1 MRSDAQMRFAPLF
14 FGAETDVINGS
25 KRLRRPVVI
34 FVVRFE
40 EKNLM
45 GLRKNEWMAW
55 FVGLAILASLVGI
68 AGAQGQNT
76 FRDTTLPDSV
86 RIQNLLS
93 QLTLDEKVLLMSDHP
108 RIPRLGI
115 VFSGQVEGLHGLAL
129 GGPGGW
135 GGHGRQPVPT
145 TTFPQEK
152 GLGATWDPELLKKIA
167 SLEGY
172 EARYYYQN
180 PVFDRGGVVVRAP
193 NSDLS
198 RDPRWGRTEES
209 YGEDPFLV
217 GTLTVAFIQGL
228 QGPDPKHWQ
237 SASLMKHFMAN
248 ENEDGR
254 THTSSDFDERLFR
267 EYYSVPFRMGF
278 EEGGSRAVMASYNAW
293 NGVPM
298 TIHPVLKDVMIKEWG
313 NDGLI
318 CTDGGALGLL
328 ITAHK
333 SFPDKEHG
341 SAAAV
346 KAGINH
352 FLDTY
357 KPDLTKALKDG
368 LVTEADMD
376 AALKNLLTVYLK
388 LGEMDPPGVDPF
400 AKIGVETGGDVPPW
414 ERESSVALARLATA
428 ESIVLLK
435 NENNTL
441 PLDRA
446 KLKTVAVIGEW
457 TDQVLQDWYS
467 GTYPYGVSVIDGV
480 REALGKG
487 TKLLFT
493 DGSNPEEAAKLAK
506 QADVAIVVVGNHPVC
521 NAGWDQCPTPSNGKE
536 DVDRKTIV
544 LEQEELVKKVFAAN
558 PRTVEVLRASFPY
571 AIVWSQQNVPAI
583 VHMTHNSQEEGH
595 GLADVLFGDYSPAGR
610 LTQTWPTGDAQ
621 LLPMMDYNLLHGRTY
636 LYSKDK
642 PLYPFGYGLSYTT
655 FRYDGVKLSATK
667 IDADGAVQITV
678 KVKNT
683 GQRAS
688 DEVVQM
694 YVQHLGSSVTRPQLE
709 LKGFKRVR
717 IAPGAVQDV
726 TMELKVR
733 DLAYWDTASHAWKVE
748 KEQVRILAGG
758 SSDRLPVQATVDVTD
773 SKAFKP

>member
-1 MRSDAQMRFAPLF
+1 MNLRRRL
-14 FGAETDVINGS
+14 
-25 KRLRRPVVI
+25 KRLSGW
-34 FVVRFE
+34 
-40 EKNLM
+40 LM
-45 GLRKNEWMAW
+45 GLAMVA
-55 FVGLAILASLVGI
+55 GLVRVAF
-68 AGAQGQNT
+68 AQT
-76 FRDTTLPDSV
+76 DYPFRDPKLGDDQ
-86 RIQNLLS
+86 RIADLLGR
-93 QLTLDEKVLLMSDHP
+93 LTLDEKVELMSDHP
-108 RIPRLGI
+108 KFPRLGL

-135 GGHGRQPVPT
+135 GGTRGRQPLPT

-167 SLEGY
+167 ALEGY
-172 EARYYYQN
+172 EARYTYQN
-180 PVFDRGGVVVRAP
+180 PTFARPGLGVVVRAP
-193 NSDLS
+193 NADLS

-217 GTLTVAFIQGL
+217 GTLTVAFAKGL

-237 SASLMKHFMAN
+237 AASLMKHFLAN

-278 EEGGSRAVMASYNAW
+278 EPGGSRAVMASYNAW
-293 NGVPM
+293 NGTPM
-298 TIHPVLKDVMIKEWG
+298 TINPVLKDVMIREWG

-333 SFPDKEHG
+333 AFPDKEHG

-357 KPDLTKALKDG
+357 KDDLTKALKDG

-376 AALKNLLTVYLK
+376 AALKNLLRVYLR
-388 LGEMDPPGVDPF
+388 LGEMDPAGVDPYTE
-400 AKIGVETGGDVPPW
+400 IGVETGGELPPW
-414 ERESSVALARLATA
+414 ERDSSKALARLATD

-435 NENNTL
+435 NAGNAL
-441 PLDRA
+441 PLDQA
-446 KLKTVAVIGEW
+446 KLKSIAVIGPW
-457 TDQVLQDWYS
+457 ADQVLLDWYS
-467 GTYPYGVSVIDGV
+467 GTPPYSVSILDGI
-480 REALGKG
+480 REAAGSGVKV
-487 TKLLFT
+487 LFA
-493 DGSNPEEAAKLAK
+493 DGSDAAEAAALARK
-506 QADVAIVVVGNHPVC
+506 ADVAIVVVGNHPEC

-544 LEQEELVKKVFAAN
+544 LEQEELVKQVFAAN
-558 PRTVEVLRASFPY
+558 PRTVEVLRSSFPY
-571 AIVWSQQNVPAI
+571 AIVWSQEHVPAI
-583 VHMTHNSQEEGH
+583 LHMTHNSQEEGH

-621 LLPMMDYNLLHGRTY
+621 LLPIMDYNLLHGRTY

-642 PLYPFGYGLSYTT
+642 PLYAFGYGLSYTSFEYEALT
-655 FRYDGVKLSATK
+655 VSALKVT
-667 IDADGAVQITV
+667 AERSVEVTV

-683 GQRAS
+683 GQRAG
-688 DEVVQM
+688 DEVLQL
-694 YVQHLGSSVTRPQLE
+694 YVQHLGPNGGGSAVSRPQLE
-709 LKGFKRVR
+709 LKGFERVR
-717 IAPGAVQDV
+717 VEAGAEREV
-726 TMELKVR
+726 TLYLKPR
-733 DLAYWDTASHAWKVE
+733 DLAWWDAASHVWRVE
-748 KEQVRILAGG
+748 KEQLRLLAGG
-758 SSDRLPVQATVDVTD
+758 SSDRLPVQALVKVESSGD
-773 SKAFKP
+773 FKP

>member
-1 MRSDAQMRFAPLF
+1 M
-14 FGAETDVINGS
+14 
-25 KRLRRPVVI
+25 
-34 FVVRFE
+34 
-40 EKNLM
+40 
-45 GLRKNEWMAW
+45 
-55 FVGLAILASLVGI
+55 
-68 AGAQGQNT
+68 
-76 FRDTTLPDSV
+76 
-86 RIQNLLS
+86 
-93 QLTLDEKVLLMSDHP
+93 
-108 RIPRLGI
+108 
-115 VFSGQVEGLHGLAL
+115 
-129 GGPGGW
+129 
-135 GGHGRQPVPT
+135 
-145 TTFPQEK
+145 
-152 GLGATWDPELLKKIA
+152 KKIA

-172 EARYYYQN
+172 EARYYYKN

-193 NSDLS
+193 NADLS

-217 GTLTVAFIQGL
+217 GTLTVAFVQGL

-278 EEGGSRAVMASYNAW
+278 EQGGSRAVMASYNAW

-368 LVTEADMD
+368 LLSEADMD

-388 LGEMDPPGVDPF
+388 LGEMDPPGADPY
-400 AKIGVETGGDVPPW
+400 AKIGVETGGEVPPW
-414 ERESSVALARLATA
+414 QRESSMALARLATD

-446 KLKTVAVIGEW
+446 KLKTIAVIGEW

-467 GTYPYGVSVIDGV
+467 GTYPYGVSIIDGI
-480 REALGKG
+480 REAVGKNV
-487 TKLLFT
+487 KVLFA
-493 DGSNPEEAAKLAK
+493 DGSNPDEAAKLAK

-544 LEQEELVKKVFAAN
+544 LEQEELVKKIFAAN
-558 PRTVEVLRASFPY
+558 PRTIEVLRSSFPY

-621 LLPMMDYNLLHGRTY
+621 LLPILDYNLLHGRTY
-636 LYSKDK
+636 LYSKEK
-642 PLYPFGYGLSYTT
+642 PLYAFGYGLSYTT

-667 IDADGAVQITV
+667 VDPDGTVKVEV
-678 KVKNT
+678 KVKNA
-683 GQRAS
+683 GSRAS

-717 IAPGAVQDV
+717 IAAGAEQDV

-733 DLAYWDTASHAWKVE
+733 DLAYWDAASHSWRVE

-758 SSDRLPVQATVDVTD
+758 SSDKLPVQATVDVTD